1 MFFLPNLGQDNVEI
15 GTIFPQV
22 GILCSRKIER
32 SRDRVTCEGIRNFD
46 DGRNALL
53 AAAEYN
59 AHEALNLLI
68 RSGAD
73 TTVRDK
79 SGRDYHD
86 LLALPWPRD
95 DDE

>member
-1 MFFLPNLGQDNVEI
+1 MNVSAASSINAIFCVHLYLTFLQNAVLI
-15 GTIFPQV
+15 
-22 GILCSRKIER
+22 
-32 SRDRVTCEGIRNFD
+32 D

>member
-1 MFFLPNLGQDNVEI
+1 MLI
-15 GTIFPQV
+15 
-22 GILCSRKIER
+22 
-32 SRDRVTCEGIRNFD
+32 D

>member
-1 MFFLPNLGQDNVEI
+1 MLL
-15 GTIFPQV
+15 
-22 GILCSRKIER
+22 
-32 SRDRVTCEGIRNFD
+32 D

-53 AAAEYN
+53 SAAERN
-59 AHEALNLLI
+59 QHEALNLLI

-79 SGRDYHD
+79 NGRDYHD

-95 DDE
+95 DDESAEEPDFVDDESTEEREFVF